1 LEQQQVWRAH
11 IEDFRVSDT
20 LLSFGFRIGG
30 GKRAA
35 GEAAAEIAPN
45 GESTRGP
52 MVTER
57 PPSLQDT
64 FLNHVREQETPLT
77 VFLTNGVKLQGVI
90 ASFDNFSVMLV
101 RDGFSQLIYKH
112 AISTVMPLGPIKLL
126 DDLAKTP
133 SDRDRRPM

>member
-1 LEQQQVWRAH
+1 
-11 IEDFRVSDT
+11 
-20 LLSFGFRIGG
+20 
-30 GKRAA
+30 
-35 GEAAAEIAPN
+35 
-45 GESTRGP
+45 

-64 FLNHVREQETPLT
+64 FLNHVRDQETPLT

-126 DDLAKTP
+126 DDLAKTSQRSRSPTDVTTAALPRRYGTHCP
-133 SDRDRRPM
+133 SPSTG